1 MQSVLTGKGARGKGT
16 KGGGRA
22 KARSVDTSQSKKEAI
37 VMKRIAMVLAVVT
50 MLAMVLAP
58 VALADEN
65 EAGWWG
71 NLVGYPYAKNP
82 ICLTAV
88 DGSMIN
94 NCHAQDPLRP
104 YEPVKFDGIPP
115 KVYIVTSGP
124 AKAFVFANPGKD
136 TWVDWAWMVP
146 GWWHHPMPTPPAPG
160 YHMWHPG
167 GGMTHS
173 GPPLT
178 EVNVSQ
184 DVNVTGKGTAGQ
196 SVEVKSPGPSKVTV
210 TQNVTMSSGKPGPM
224 PGPLCFTYIVKP
236 GDSLSKIAVKYH
248 DTVAGL
254 VARNHIKNAS
264 KIYTGQKLTVC
275 DP

>member
-1 MQSVLTGKGARGKGT
+1 
-16 KGGGRA
+16 
-22 KARSVDTSQSKKEAI
+22 
-37 VMKRIAMVLAVVT
+37 MKRIALVLALVT

-71 NLVGYPYAKNP
+71 NIVGFPFNKNP

-124 AKAFVFANPGKD
+124 AKAFVFANPGQD
-136 TWVDWAWMVP
+136 NWIDWAWMVP
-146 GWWHHPMPTPPAPG
+146 GWWSHPMPTPPSPSF
-160 YHMWHPG
+160 HMWHPG
-167 GGMTHS
+167 GAMTAG
-173 GPPLT
+173 GPPVT
-178 EVNVSQ
+178 EVTVVQ
-184 DVNVTGKGTAGQ
+184 DVNVKGSGTAGQ
-196 SVEVKSPGPSKVTV
+196 AVEVKSAGPSKVTV
-210 TQNVTMSSGKPGPM
+210 AQNVTMQGTSTGHGDMDSK
-224 PGPLCFTYIVKP
+224 LVCFTYKVKA
-236 GDSLSKIAVKYH
+236 GDNLTRIAARFG
-248 DTVAGL
+248 DTVKGL
-254 VARNHIKNAS
+254 AARNHIMNPS
-264 KIYTGQKLTVC
+264 KIFTGQRLIVC

>member
-1 MQSVLTGKGARGKGT
+1 
-16 KGGGRA
+16 
-22 KARSVDTSQSKKEAI
+22 
-37 VMKRIAMVLAVVT
+37 MKRIAMVLAVVT

-71 NLVGYPYAKNP
+71 NIVGYPYDKNP

-104 YEPVKFDGIPP
+104 YEPIKFDGISP

-124 AKAFVFANPGKD
+124 AKAFVFANPGVD
-136 TWVDWAWMVP
+136 NWVDWAWMVP

-160 YHMWHPG
+160 YHMWQPG

-178 EVNVSQ
+178 EVNVTQNVKSAGGVSASQ
-184 DVNVTGKGTAGQ
+184 DV
-196 SVEVKSPGPSKVTV
+196 SVKSAGNTKVTV
-210 TQNVTMSSGKPGPM
+210 TQNVTSTAAKPAPKSGPAVV
-224 PGPLCFTYIVKP
+224 CFTYTVKA

-248 DTVAGL
+248 DTVSGL
-254 VARNHIKNAS
+254 VARNNIKNAS

>member
-1 MQSVLTGKGARGKGT
+1 
-16 KGGGRA
+16 
-22 KARSVDTSQSKKEAI
+22 
-37 VMKRIAMVLAVVT
+37 MKRIALVLALVT

-71 NLVGYPYAKNP
+71 NIAGYPYDKNP
-82 ICLTAV
+82 VCLTAV

-124 AKAFVFANPGKD
+124 AKAFVFANPGQD
-136 TWVDWAWMVP
+136 NWIDWAWAVP
-146 GWWHHPMPTPPAPG
+146 GWWHSKLPTPPAPS

-167 GGMTHS
+167 GAMTAG
-173 GPPLT
+173 GPPIT
-178 EVNVSQ
+178 EVTVVQ
-184 DVNVTGKGTAGQ
+184 DVNVKGSGTAGQ
-196 SVEVKSPGPSKVTV
+196 AVEVKTAGPSKVTV
-210 TQNVTMSSGKPGPM
+210 AQNVTMKAGTTAVAGKAPAKN
-224 PGPLCFTYIVKP
+224 LCFTYTVKA
-236 GDSLSKIAVKYH
+236 GDNLTRIAARYG
-248 DTVAGL
+248 DTVKAL
-254 VARNHIKNAS
+254 VSRNHIPNPS
-264 KIYTGQKLTVC
+264 KIYIGQRLVVC